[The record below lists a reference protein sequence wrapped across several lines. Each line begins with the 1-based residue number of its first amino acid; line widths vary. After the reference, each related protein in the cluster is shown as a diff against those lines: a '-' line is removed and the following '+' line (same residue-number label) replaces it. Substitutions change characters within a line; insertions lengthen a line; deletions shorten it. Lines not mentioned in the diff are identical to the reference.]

1 MFTSRIP
8 PPKKKLGKQHL
19 FDGTLLDHEKN
30 SINDINETH
39 SRVDST
45 VGSTSL
51 RDKKRGSIS
60 F

>member
-30 SINDINETH
+30 SINETH